1 MTMDERLASR
11 DIVLIG
17 AGHTNMHIVRMWK
30 MFPIRDTRLTLISP
44 FSRATY
50 SGMLPGTLAGLYEPD
65 EMAIDLYRFAAPIGV
80 RVIIE
85 EVIGL
90 DPDRRRVLFANRPP
104 IRFDVASVGIGS
116 VPAGADQWANSAAFL
131 PIKPMATFRDRL
143 VTRLDDVRKSEPNKG
158 SKALIQVV
166 VVGGGAAGVE
176 VTLCLEARLRTQG
189 MATQV
194 TLVDSGDT
202 VLRGYLPGTIQKAT
216 DHFRRRQITIR
227 SNVRVE
233 EVTDS
238 SLKLSDGTMIDAD
251 IIVWATGAT
260 PPALIENIPLSKG
273 DDGFLAVRNTLQ
285 TIDDK
290 PVFAV
295 GDSATLVDSPVRK
308 SGVYAVREGPF
319 LWENLQRFLNG
330 QPLKPYIPQSGFL
343 SLLADGEG
351 GSFLDY
357 KKFSAHGRWTWQ
369 LKDHID
375 RKFMRMYQEYESMDA
390 MLARS
395 GQTHLKTNPLPP
407 TMRCRG
413 CGGKAGAGV
422 LRAALDR
429 IGEEQPDRQHNAVK
443 HPEDAAMLDPKSP
456 PEMITIDFFQ
466 AFMDDPWL
474 VGRVAA
480 LNSLSDI
487 WATGGKPTQA
497 LAMVQLQEGEPR
509 QQAELLYQV
518 LSGSLYE
525 FDRCGVELLGGHTTE
540 ASELTVGFTVMGTLY
555 GKPALLKSN
564 AKPGDA
570 LILTKA
576 LGTGTLLA
584 GIPQARTRGEWVD
597 NLLASMLK
605 SNEAASIVARDVEVN
620 AVTDVTGFGLAGHL
634 LEILDASNL
643 DAEVQSGNLPLLPGA
658 RELLRDGLESTLA
671 PANREVAVRTKCS
684 NDRMTELPEFA
695 ALFDPQ
701 TSGGLLLSVSPDK
714 ERHLHEQL
722 HKAGVNAWTIG
733 HLNETAASPTL
744 HLIE

>member
-1 MTMDERLASR
+1 MRDTLAAN
-11 DIVLIG
+11 DVVLVG

-30 MFPIRDTRLTLISP
+30 MAPIPDTRLTLISP

-65 EMAIDLYRFAAPIGV
+65 EMAIDLHRFATPIGV

-85 EVIGL
+85 EVVGL
-90 DPDRRRVLFANRPP
+90 DPDRRRVHFANRPP

-116 VPAGADQWANSAAFL
+116 VPAGADQWADCAAFL

-143 VTRLDDVRKSEPNKG
+143 KTRLDDLQESEPKKG
-158 SKALIQVV
+158 VEEPLQVV

-176 VTLCLEARLRTQG
+176 VTLCLDARLRSQG
-189 MATQV
+189 LGATV
-194 TLVDSGDT
+194 TLVDSGET
-202 VLRGYLPGTIQKAT
+202 VLRGYLPGTIRKVT
-216 DHFRRRQITIR
+216 DHFANRRIAHK

-233 EVTDS
+233 EVTDEG
-238 SLKLSDGTMIDAD
+238 LKLSDGTAIDAD
-251 IIVWATGAT
+251 IVIWSTGAT
-260 PPALIENIPLSKG
+260 PPALINNIPLPKG
-273 DDGFLAVRNTLQ
+273 EDGFLAVRDTLQ
-285 TIDDK
+285 TTDDK

-330 QPLKPYIPQSGFL
+330 QPLKPYVPQRGFL

-357 KKFSAHGRWTWQ
+357 KGISAHGRWAWQ

-375 RKFMRMYQEYESMDA
+375 RKFMRMYQKYESMEGMPA
-390 MLARS
+390 PASRSARDDQLS
-395 GQTHLKTNPLPP
+395 P

-422 LRAALDR
+422 LRAALER
-429 IGEEQPDRQHNAVK
+429 IGDEHPKRQHNAVK

-456 PEMITIDFFQ
+456 AEMITIDFFQ
-466 AFMDDPWL
+466 GFMDDPWL

-487 WATGGKPTQA
+487 WATGGMPTQA

-509 QQAELLYQV
+509 QQTELLYQV

-540 ASELTVGFTVMGTLY
+540 AAELTVGFTVMGTFN
-555 GKPALLKSN
+555 GEPALLKSD
-564 AKPGDA
+564 ASPGDV

-597 NLLASMLK
+597 SLLASMLK
-605 SNEAASIVARDVEVN
+605 SNEAASVVARNVAAN

-643 DAEVQSGNLPLLPGA
+643 DAVVQLNDLPLLPGA
-658 RELLRDGLESTLA
+658 KQLLLEGLESTLA
-671 PANREVAVRTKCS
+671 PANREVAMRTKCADDKLTS
-684 NDRMTELPEFA
+684 LPEFA

-701 TSGGLLLSVSPDK
+701 TSGGLLLSVSQEK
-714 ERHLHEQL
+714 ERQL
-722 HKAGVNAWTIG
+722 HGQLQEAGVDAWTIG
-733 HLNETAASPTL
+733 RFRESVTSPTL
-744 HLIE
+744 HLTE

>member
-1 MTMDERLASR
+1 MDERLASR

-30 MFPIRDTRLTLISP
+30 MAPIPDTRLTLISP

-80 RVIIE
+80 RVIVE
-85 EVIGL
+85 EVVGL
-90 DPDRRRVLFANRPP
+90 DPDRRRVNFANRPP

-116 VPAGADQWANSAAFL
+116 VPAGADRWTNRATFL

-143 VTRLDDVRKSEPNKG
+143 DARLAEIKTSIRHSGKQIP
-158 SKALIQVV
+158 LQVA

-176 VTLCLEARLRTQG
+176 VSLCLEARLKSEG
-189 MATQV
+189 LAAQV
-194 TLVDSGDT
+194 TLIDSGES
-202 VLRGYLPGTIQKAT
+202 VLRGYLPGTIRKVT
-216 DHFRRRQITIR
+216 EHFGHRNIAIK
-227 SNVRVE
+227 SSVRVE
-233 EVTDS
+233 DVKDDS
-238 SLKLSDGTMIDAD
+238 LTLSDGSLIDAD
-251 IIVWATGAT
+251 IVIWATGAT
-260 PPALIENIPLSKG
+260 PPALIESIPLSKG

-290 PVFAV
+290 PIFAV

-319 LWENLQRFLNG
+319 LWVNLQRFLNG
-330 QPLKPYIPQSGFL
+330 QTLKPYVPQPGFL

-357 KKFSAHGRWTWQ
+357 KGVSAHGRWAWK

-375 RKFMRMYQEYESMDA
+375 RKFMRMYQKYESMEDMPA
-390 MLARS
+390 PASRS
-395 GQTHLKTNPLPP
+395 PREDQLRP

-422 LRAALDR
+422 LRAALER
-429 IGEEQPDRQHNAVK
+429 IGEQHPDRQHNAVK
-443 HPEDAAMLDPKSP
+443 HPEDAAMLDPNSP
-456 PEMITIDFFQ
+456 AEMITIDFFQ
-466 AFMDDPWL
+466 GFMDDPWL

-509 QQAELLYQV
+509 QQTELLYQV

-525 FDRCGVELLGGHTTE
+525 FDRCRVELLGGHTTE
-540 ASELTVGFTVMGTLY
+540 SAELTVGFTVMGTLD
-555 GKPALLKSN
+555 GKPALLKSD
-564 AKPGDA
+564 AKPCDV

-597 NLLASMLK
+597 SLLASMLK
-605 SNEAASIVARDVEVN
+605 SNEAASVVARDVKTN

-643 DAEVQSGNLPLLPGA
+643 DAEVRLSDLPLLPGA
-658 RELLRDGLESTLA
+658 KQLLQEGLESTLA
-671 PANREVAVRTKCS
+671 PANREVAIRTKCS
-684 NDRMTELPEFA
+684 ADRMTSAPEFA

-701 TSGGLLLSVSPDK
+701 TSGGLLLSVSPEK
-714 ERHLHEQL
+714 ERQL
-722 HKAGVNAWTIG
+722 HDSLNEAGVDAWTIG
-733 HLNETAASPTL
+733 RFRGTAATPTL
-744 HLIE
+744 HLTE

>member
-30 MFPIRDTRLTLISP
+30 MAPVPDVRLTLISP

-65 EMAIDLYRFAAPIGV
+65 EMTIDLYRFAAPAGI
-80 RVIIE
+80 RVIID
-85 EVIGL
+85 EVTGL
-90 DPDRRRVLFANRPP
+90 DPDRRRVFFASRPP
-104 IRFDVASVGIGS
+104 IRFDVASIGIGS
-116 VPAGADQWANSAAFL
+116 VPAGADNWPTSAAFL

-143 VTRLDDVRKSEPNKG
+143 NTRLAKLTTSNPRCGKQKS
-158 SKALIQVV
+158 LQVA

-176 VTLCLEARLRTQG
+176 VTLCLEARLKSEG
-189 MATQV
+189 LAAQV
-194 TLVDSGDT
+194 TLIDSSES
-202 VLRGYLPGTIQKAT
+202 VLRGYLPGTIRKVT
-216 DHFRRRQITIR
+216 EHFRQRAIAIK

-233 EVTDS
+233 DVKDG
-238 SLKLSDGTMIDAD
+238 SLRLSDGTSIDAD

-260 PPALIENIPLSKG
+260 PPALIKNIPLAKG

-285 TIDDK
+285 TTDEK

-295 GDSATLVDSPVRK
+295 GDSATLVDSPVSK

-330 QPLKPYIPQSGFL
+330 QPLKPYAPQSGFL

-357 KKFSAHGRWTWQ
+357 KGVAAHGRWAWH

-375 RKFMRMYQEYESMDA
+375 RKFMRMYQKYESMENMPIHKNDSADA
-390 MLARS
+390 TKL
-395 GQTHLKTNPLPP
+395 GPV
-407 TMRCRG
+407 MRCRG

-422 LRAALDR
+422 LRAALER
-429 IGEEQPDRQHNAVK
+429 IGEEHPERQHNAVK
-443 HPEDAAMLDPKSP
+443 HPEDAAMLDPNSP
-456 PEMITIDFFQ
+456 AEMITIDFFQ
-466 AFMDDPWL
+466 GFMDDPWL
-474 VGRVAA
+474 VGRIAA
-480 LNSLSDI
+480 LNSLSDV
-487 WATGGKPTQA
+487 WATGGQPTQA

-518 LSGSLYE
+518 LSGCLFE
-525 FDRCGVELLGGHTTE
+525 FDKCGVELLGGHTTE
-540 ASELTVGFTVMGTLY
+540 ASELTVGFTVMGTLDC
-555 GKPALLKSN
+555 KPALLKSD
-564 AKPGDA
+564 AQPGDV
-570 LILTKA
+570 LIITKA

-597 NLLASMLK
+597 SLLTSMLK
-605 SNEAASIVARDVEVN
+605 SNEAASIVARQADAN

-643 DAEVQSGNLPLLPGA
+643 DAELRLSELPLLPGA
-658 RELLRDGLESTLA
+658 RQLLEEGLESTLA
-671 PANREVAVRTKCS
+671 PANRETSVRTKCLEARLES
-684 NDRMTELPEFA
+684 LPEFA
-695 ALFDPQ
+695 AIFDPQ
-701 TSGGLLLSVSPDK
+701 TSGGLLLSVTPEK
-714 ERHLHEQL
+714 EQHLHDQL
-722 HKAGVNAWTIG
+722 KQAGVDAWTIG
-733 HLNETAASPTL
+733 RFRETTSEPTL
-744 HLIE
+744 HLCE

>member
-1 MTMDERLASR
+1 MDERLASR

-30 MFPIRDTRLTLISP
+30 MAPIPDTRLTLISP

-85 EVIGL
+85 EVAGV
-90 DPDRRRVLFANRPP
+90 DPDRRRVHFENRPP

-116 VPAGADQWANSAAFL
+116 VPAGADQWASSAAFL

-143 VTRLDDVRKSEPNKG
+143 RSRLDELQKSEPRKG
-158 SKALIQVV
+158 VEEPLQVI

-176 VTLCLEARLRTQG
+176 VTLCHEARLRSQG
-189 MATQV
+189 LTANV
-194 TLVDSGDT
+194 VLIDSGDT
-202 VLRGYLPGTIQKAT
+202 LLRGYQPGTIKRVT
-216 DHFRRRQITIR
+216 NHFARRQIAHK
-227 SNVRVE
+227 SSVRVD
-233 EVTDS
+233 EVADEG
-238 SLKLSDGTMIDAD
+238 LKLSDGTAIDAD
-251 IIVWATGAT
+251 IVIWATGAT
-260 PPALIENIPLSKG
+260 PPALIENIPLAKG
-273 DDGFLAVRNTLQ
+273 ADGFLAVRNTLQ
-285 TIDDK
+285 TTDDK

-319 LWENLQRFLNG
+319 LWENLRRFLDG
-330 QPLKPYIPQSGFL
+330 QPLKAYVPQPGFL

-357 KKFSAHGRWTWQ
+357 KSISAHGRWAWH

-375 RKFMRMYQEYESMDA
+375 RKFMRMYQKYESMEDMPA
-390 MLARS
+390 PASLSARED
-395 GQTHLKTNPLPP
+395 QPRP

-422 LRAALDR
+422 LRAALER
-429 IGEEQPDRQHNAVK
+429 IGEEHPDRQHNAVK

-456 PEMITIDFFQ
+456 AEMITIDFFQ
-466 AFMDDPWL
+466 GFMDDPWL

-487 WATGGKPTQA
+487 WATGGMPTQA

-509 QQAELLYQV
+509 QQTELLYQV

-540 ASELTVGFTVMGTLY
+540 ASELTVGFTVMGTLN
-555 GKPALLKSN
+555 GKPALLKSDAN
-564 AKPGDA
+564 PGDV

-584 GIPQARTRGEWVD
+584 GIPQARTRGEWAD
-597 NLLASMLK
+597 SLLASMLK
-605 SNEAASIVARDVEVN
+605 SNEAASVVARDVETN

-643 DAEVQSGNLPLLPGA
+643 DADVRLSDLPLLPGA
-658 RELLRDGLESTLA
+658 RELLDEGLESTLA
-671 PANREVAVRTKCS
+671 PANREVAVRTKCA
-684 NDRMTELPEFA
+684 NDKLTSLPEFA

-701 TSGGLLLSVSPDK
+701 TSGGLLMSVSPGK
-714 ERHLHEQL
+714 ERQL
-722 HKAGVNAWTIG
+722 HGQLQEAGVDAWTIG
-733 HLNETAASPTL
+733 RFRDSTTSPTL
-744 HLIE
+744 HLTE

>member
-1 MTMDERLASR
+1 MDERLASR

-30 MFPIRDTRLTLISP
+30 MAPIPDARLTLISP

-65 EMAIDLYRFAAPIGV
+65 EMAIDLYRFATPVGI
-80 RVIIE
+80 RVIID
-85 EVIGL
+85 EVTGL
-90 DPDRRRVLFANRPP
+90 DPDRRRVFFKSRPP
-104 IRFDVASVGIGS
+104 IRFDVASVGVGS
-116 VPAGADQWANSAAFL
+116 VPAGADNWATSAAFL

-143 VTRLDDVRKSEPNKG
+143 NARLAQLKESNPQSG
-158 SKALIQVV
+158 IQESLQVA

-189 MATQV
+189 LAAQV
-194 TLVDSGDT
+194 TLIDSGDR
-202 VLRGYLPGTIQKAT
+202 VLRGYLPGTIQKVT
-216 DHFRRRQITIR
+216 EHFGHRAIAIK
-227 SNVRVE
+227 SSVRVE
-233 EVTDS
+233 DVKDG
-238 SLKLSDGTMIDAD
+238 SLTLSDGTLIDAD
-251 IIVWATGAT
+251 IVVWATGAT
-260 PPALIENIPLSKG
+260 PPALIENIPLTKG

-285 TIDDK
+285 TTDDK

-319 LWENLQRFLNG
+319 LWDNLQRFLNG
-330 QPLKPYIPQSGFL
+330 QPLKPYTPQSGFL

-357 KKFSAHGRWTWQ
+357 KGVSAHGRWAWR

-375 RKFMRMYQEYESMDA
+375 RKFMRMYQQYESMDDMPA
-390 MLARS
+390 PAARS
-395 GQTHLKTNPLPP
+395 TVDPASRPV
-407 TMRCRG
+407 MRCRG

-422 LRAALDR
+422 LRAALER
-429 IGEEQPDRQHNAVK
+429 IGEEHPERQHNAVK

-456 PEMITIDFFQ
+456 AEMITIDFFQ
-466 AFMDDPWL
+466 GFMDDPWL

-487 WATGGKPTQA
+487 WATGGQPTQA

-509 QQAELLYQV
+509 QQTELLYQV
-518 LSGSLYE
+518 LSGCLFE
-525 FDRCGVELLGGHTTE
+525 FDKCGVELLGGHTTE
-540 ASELTVGFTVMGTLY
+540 ASELTVGFTVMGTLD
-555 GKPALLKSN
+555 GKPALLKSD
-564 AKPGDA
+564 AKPGDV
-570 LILTKA
+570 LIITKA

-597 NLLASMLK
+597 SLLTSMLK
-605 SNEAASIVARDVEVN
+605 SNEAASIVARQVETN

-643 DAEVQSGNLPLLPGA
+643 DAELRLQDLPLLPGA
-658 RELLRDGLESTLA
+658 KQLLEDGLESTLA
-671 PANREVAVRTKCS
+671 PANRETAIRTKCS
-684 NDRMTELPEFA
+684 DARLEGSPEYA

-701 TSGGLLLSVSPDK
+701 TSGGLLLSVTPEK
-714 ERHLHEQL
+714 EQQL
-722 HKAGVNAWTIG
+722 HDQLKQAGVDAWTIG
-733 HLNETAASPTL
+733 RFSETTSTPTL
-744 HLIE
+744 HLTE

>member
-1 MTMDERLASR
+1 MDERLASR

-30 MFPIRDTRLTLISP
+30 MAPIPDARLTLISP

-65 EMAIDLYRFAAPIGV
+65 DMAIDLYRFAAPVGI
-80 RVIIE
+80 RVIIDE
-85 EVIGL
+85 ATGL
-90 DPDRRRVLFANRPP
+90 DPDRRRVFFASRPP

-116 VPAGADQWANSAAFL
+116 VPAGADKWAHAAAFL

-143 VTRLDDVRKSEPNKG
+143 NARLAQLKNSNPQNGTQKP
-158 SKALIQVV
+158 LQVA

-176 VTLCLEARLRTQG
+176 VTLCLEARLRAEG
-189 MATQV
+189 LASHV
-194 TLVDSGDT
+194 TLIDSGES
-202 VLRGYLPGTIQKAT
+202 VLRGYLPGTIRKVTA
-216 DHFRRRQITIR
+216 HFGQRAISIK
-227 SNVRVE
+227 SSVRVE
-233 EVTDS
+233 AVNDA
-238 SLKLSDGTMIDAD
+238 SLTLSDGTSIDAD

-260 PPALIENIPLSKG
+260 PPALIENIPLAKG

-285 TIDDK
+285 TTDDK

-319 LWENLQRFLNG
+319 LWENLQRFLNA
-330 QPLKPYIPQSGFL
+330 QPLKPYTPQPGFL

-357 KKFSAHGRWTWQ
+357 KGVAAHGRWAWR

-375 RKFMRMYQEYESMDA
+375 RKFMRMYQKYESMDDMPPTA
-390 MLARS
+390 ARS
-395 GQTHLKTNPLPP
+395 TTGPVSRPA
-407 TMRCRG
+407 MRCRG

-422 LRAALDR
+422 LRAALER
-429 IGEEQPDRQHNAVK
+429 IGEEHPERQHNAVK

-456 PEMITIDFFQ
+456 AEMITIDFFQ
-466 AFMDDPWL
+466 GFMDDPWL

-480 LNSLSDI
+480 LNSLSDV
-487 WATGGKPTQA
+487 WATGGQPTQA

-518 LSGSLYE
+518 LSGCLFE
-525 FDRCGVELLGGHTTE
+525 FDKCGVELLGGHTTE
-540 ASELTVGFTVMGTLY
+540 ASELTVGFTVMGTLD
-555 GKPALLKSN
+555 GKPALLKSD
-564 AKPGDA
+564 AKPEDV

-584 GIPQARTRGEWVD
+584 GIPQARTRGEWID
-597 NLLASMLK
+597 SLLTSMLK
-605 SNEAASIVARDVEVN
+605 SNEAASVVARQGEAN
-620 AVTDVTGFGLAGHL
+620 AVTDFTGFGLAGHL

-643 DAEVQSGNLPLLPGA
+643 DAELCLSDLPLLPGA
-658 RELLRDGLESTLA
+658 KQLLEEGLESTLA
-671 PANREVAVRTKCS
+671 PANRETSVRTKCS
-684 NDRMTELPEFA
+684 NDRINGSPEFA

-701 TSGGLLLSVSPDK
+701 TSGGLLLSVAP
-714 ERHLHEQL
+714 EHEQQL
-722 HKAGVNAWTIG
+722 HGQLKQAGVDAWTIG
-733 HLNETAASPTL
+733 RFRETISTPTL
-744 HLIE
+744 HLSE